1 MKVSGISKIAFLLS
15 LIIVLFSCN
24 TDELENKIADLEHE
38 NIAADSNLAGKEA
51 VIVDFIGSM
60 NEIQNNLSKIKEREK
75 IITTTFDNG
84 NGEMD
89 ENQKTKIIED
99 IELINNLLLENKNK
113 MASLNSK
120 LKKSNLK
127 ISELEKMIESMAT
140 QMQQKDAEISSLQEK
155 LSQANEQLKVLF
167 EEYNNRIE
175 ELGDKE
181 DKLNTAF
188 YCFGSAKELKEQGVI
203 TKEGGFVGL
212 GKSVKLSDNFN
223 KKYFTQID
231 IKLIN
236 EIKLMSK
243 KAKII
248 TNHPANSYKIEGK
261 DGSAEKLIILDTEA
275 FWSSSKYLVLVVE

>member
-15 LIIVLFSCN
+15 LVIVLFSCN

-60 NEIQNNLSKIKEREK
+60 NEIQDNLSKIKEREK
-75 IITTTFDNG
+75 IITTRFDNS

-89 ENQKTKIIED
+89 ENLKTQIIED

-127 ISELEKMIESMAT
+127 ITELEKMIESMAT

-167 EEYNNRIE
+167 EEYNHRIE

-181 DKLNTAF
+181 DKLNTAY

-231 IKLIN
+231 VKLIN

-261 DGSAEKLIILDTEA
+261 DGSAEKLIILDTET

>member
-15 LIIVLFSCN
+15 LVIVLFSCN

-38 NIAADSNLAGKEA
+38 NMAADSNLAGKEA

-60 NEIQNNLSKIKEREK
+60 NEIQDNLSKIKEREK
-75 IITTTFDNG
+75 IITTRFDNG

-89 ENQKTKIIED
+89 ENLKTQIIED

-113 MASLNSK
+113 MASLNAK

-127 ISELEKMIESMAT
+127 ITELEKMIESMAT

-167 EEYNNRIE
+167 EEYNHRIE

-181 DKLNTAF
+181 DKLNTAY

-231 IKLIN
+231 VKLIN

-261 DGSAEKLIILDTEA
+261 DGSAEKLIILDAEA

>member
-1 MKVSGISKIAFLLS
+1 MKVSGISKIAFLFS
-15 LIIVLFSCN
+15 LVIVLFSCN
-24 TDELENKIADLEHE
+24 TDELENKIADLEQE
-38 NIAADSNLAGKEA
+38 KLASNTNLEGKEA

-60 NEIQNNLSKIKEREK
+60 NEIQDNLAKIKEREK
-75 IITTTFDNG
+75 IITTRFDNG

-89 ENQKTKIIED
+89 ENQKTQIVED

-127 ISELEKMIESMAT
+127 ITELEKMIESMAT

-155 LSQANEQLKVLF
+155 LVQANEQLKVLF

-175 ELGDKE
+175 ELGNKE

-212 GKSVKLSDNFN
+212 GKSIKLSDNFN

-261 DGSAEKLIILDTEA
+261 DGSAEKLVILDNEA

>member
-1 MKVSGISKIAFLLS
+1 M
-15 LIIVLFSCN
+15 IVLFSCN
-24 TDELENKIADLEHE
+24 TDELENKIADLEQE
-38 NIAADSNLAGKEA
+38 KLASNTNLEGKEA

-60 NEIQNNLSKIKEREK
+60 NEIQDNLAKIKEREK
-75 IITTTFDNG
+75 IITTRFDNG

-89 ENQKTKIIED
+89 ENQKTQIVED

-127 ISELEKMIESMAT
+127 ITELEKMIESMAT

-155 LSQANEQLKVLF
+155 LVQANEQLKVLF

-175 ELGDKE
+175 ELGNKE

-212 GKSVKLSDNFN
+212 GKSIKLSDNFN

-261 DGSAEKLIILDTEA
+261 DGSAEKLVILDNEA

>member
-1 MKVSGISKIAFLLS
+1 MKISEINKLAFLFTLV
-15 LIIVLFSCN
+15 IVLFSCN
-24 TDELENKIADLEHE
+24 TDELENKIADLEQE
-38 NIAADSNLAGKEA
+38 KVTANSTLEGKEA

-60 NEIQNNLSKIKEREK
+60 NEIQDNLSKIKEREK
-75 IITTTFDNG
+75 IITTRFDNG
-84 NGEMD
+84 NSEITD
-89 ENQKTKIIED
+89 NQKTQIIED

-127 ISELEKMIESMAT
+127 ITELEKMIESMAT

-155 LSQANEQLKVLF
+155 LAQANEQLKVLF
-167 EEYNNRIE
+167 QEYNNRIE

-188 YCFGSAKELKEQGVI
+188 YCFGSSKELKEQGVI
-203 TKEGGFVGL
+203 TKEGGFIGL
-212 GKSVKLSDNFN
+212 GKSVKLSDTFN

-231 IKLIN
+231 IKLVN

-243 KAKII
+243 KAKLI

-261 DGSAEKLIILDTEA
+261 DGSAEKLVILDVDA